1 MAQPFKVV
9 GSSAI
14 MAKLR
19 QLGIDPSTVQFL
31 GAEDLAPPTYR
42 QLDPYVTPE
51 SSEQHACRFLQDVM
65 GGASFKYLG
74 NPVTTAEDCAR
85 ILAVQCGDIIVA
97 DGLSLQEHAFHL
109 TIVLDDPDVTPEM
122 RAANGLLFAGPAR
135 LISIPIR
142 RGALYMEFDLPIASG
157 LVIPNPY
164 DGDQAGLQGALTAA
178 VAAKFGLAATTLS
191 APINY
196 AIEVHGKKTT
206 CFLWRYSSRTS
217 SAGSIRAGMSP
228 VHSAARAPIV
238 IATAAAKRTVEA
250 ELQAELAQAETDL
263 AALEAAEAAGGASG
277 SEAGAAS
284 ASAATSATMISFA
297 APGIIN
303 VGNSCFVSALL
314 QALYATKLFRRT
326 VLRFDSRAAVA
337 ASAAAAQTAAPEDLS
352 RQLSSFVAT
361 EASAA
366 AAAAADG
373 GGGGAAATKTSSN
386 AFDDVAAQASLLVG
400 LADDAGAAAP
410 ATPASPRATLERE
423 LHAIGLVESLRRLF
437 VHMAKSRLGVIDAN
451 SSALELVVDAPD
463 VDADDDDA
471 ALEAAV
477 VGRYVVERYA
487 FTNSARTLSAPVFV
501 RRSEEHAREESD
513 DDMLL
518 FVLSVVNS
526 AAVCA
531 ATHALKPQNAW
542 VFATRAQRHNIETLI
557 TRQGVPLTSAQLVSG
572 EIPTAGVFRFGDNTA
587 AMSKDVAAPFA
598 WDDDVSQQQ
607 REGGSWRAAVV
618 AEDTLDSFTE
628 ATKMANAAIV
638 KQAAETIMVLMG
650 GTFTLRRITEYVQRA
665 ARKLLAADDAPIML
679 DADALSEASMT
690 AMFSPVKEDFDG
702 EEERG
707 AAGGAADA
715 DADSGSPEDALA
727 AALERK
733 LAAGSGRTS
742 SLTVRRAADSI
753 GFVDRLFRFYDF
765 DESTGA
771 QRLGEMGSPAEAFD
785 VLMKAII
792 TTSDLGAFGAAF
804 PAAASEEPDDEE
816 QGQVE
821 LEDDGGASASASSGA
836 TATAGGRLGGGV
848 SIGSLAFLR
857 DTLGSM
863 LHGDT
868 RPSTGEVGA
877 VIKLNWCESNVS
889 DDVYAALQ
897 RRGGLRLR
905 ESDDQLPPLLVF
917 SLAEWRVQSAGAA
930 MMSATR
936 SAVQQQTF
944 RVDTELYIRAPGPC
958 VHSLLPL
965 DKKTLAQSRKAAALQ
980 GKIGKLVAQQAAV
993 EAMQS
998 GALPRD
1004 LDDRSLAV
1012 QQAAAQL
1019 QGALAALRE
1028 QETEAHSA
1036 LRDEMRI
1043 SAKENCEAWGHYLLR
1058 SVIVR
1063 KGASVAQS
1071 FACTVSSMRAH
1082 LPSVLCSFSPCV
1094 QARTTFA
1101 TPATRRARTTSRC
1114 GSRVTTTS

>member
-1 MAQPFKVV
+1 MAQ
-9 GSSAI
+9 
-14 MAKLR
+14 LR
-19 QLGIDPSTVQFL
+19 QLGIDPSTVQFVD
-31 GAEDLAPPTYR
+31 AEDLAPPTYR
-42 QLDPYVTPE
+42 QLDPYVTRA
-51 SSEQHACRFLQDVM
+51 SSEQHPSAFPQSAGVV
-65 GGASFKYLG
+65 GGAPFKYLG
-74 NPVTTAEDCAR
+74 NPVTAAEDCAR

-97 DGLSLQEHAFHL
+97 DMLSCMENALHL
-109 TIVLDDPDVTPEM
+109 TIVLDNPDLTPEIK
-122 RAANGLLFAGPAR
+122 AVNGLIFHGPAPLTIPMGYR
-135 LISIPIR
+135 QLMMTFEIPSMRTAVLVLKSPYRQRELI
-142 RGALYMEFDLPIASG
+142 GAF
-157 LVIPNPY
+157 
-164 DGDQAGLQGALTAA
+164 TAA
-178 VAAKFGLAATTLS
+178 VAAKFGIAATTMGT
-191 APINY
+191 PIDY
-196 AIEVHGKKTT
+196 VIEVHGKKKE
-206 CFLWRYSSRTS
+206 CYLWKFSSRTS
-217 SAGSIRAGMSP
+217 SVGSIRAGMNP

-238 IATAAAKRTVEA
+238 IATAAAKRTVEE

-263 AALEAAEAAGGASG
+263 AALEAAEAAGGTSG

-361 EASAA
+361 EASA

-557 TRQGVPLTSAQLVSG
+557 TPQGVPLTSAQLVSG

-638 KQAAETIMVLMG
+638 KGAAETIMMLMG
-650 GTFTLRRITEYVQRA
+650 GMFTLRRITEYVQRA

-821 LEDDGGASASASSGA
+821 LEDDGGASASASGGA